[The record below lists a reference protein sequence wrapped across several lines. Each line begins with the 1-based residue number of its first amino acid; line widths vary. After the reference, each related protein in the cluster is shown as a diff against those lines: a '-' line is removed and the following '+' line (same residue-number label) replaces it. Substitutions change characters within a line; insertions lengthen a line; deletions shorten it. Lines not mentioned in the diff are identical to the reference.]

1 MRLYYFNNF
10 FCAFHSTAKDVLI
23 TKIFVTLRNFAEKDS
38 TTNYWNEKVNYT
50 DQPISQSLLKMEG
63 DDVNKIAVESFRCNF
78 ITFLKFTTIFAEKK
92 FFAANHS
99 VFVLD
104 SLFQNLDCFWVIEK
118 PLKKK
123 NKLFYSRRL

>member
-78 ITFLKFTTIFAEKK
+78 ITFLKFTTIFAEKNFSLQIIQCLSWIRCFK
-92 FFAANHS
+92 ISTAFGLSKNH
-99 VFVLD
+99 L
-104 SLFQNLDCFWVIEK
+104 
-118 PLKKK
+118 KK